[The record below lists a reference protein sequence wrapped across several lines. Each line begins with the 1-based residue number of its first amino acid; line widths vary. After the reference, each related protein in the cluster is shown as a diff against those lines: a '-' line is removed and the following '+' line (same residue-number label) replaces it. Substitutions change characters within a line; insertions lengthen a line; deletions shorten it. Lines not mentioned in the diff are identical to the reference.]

1 MENPLDGLNTGF
13 EKAEEKNQQSLNR
26 SIEIIQSEEQKKRE
40 RMKKNEQSLRVLWD
54 TCEYSNV
61 SIIIVSEGEG
71 RGRKNI

>member
-40 RMKKNEQSLRVLWD
+40 RMKKNEQSLRDSD
-54 TCEYSNV
+54 TIERTGV
-61 SIIIVSEGEG
+61 PWGEDV
-71 RGRKNI
+71 NAPDLMPH